1 MLRTGITVKIIQY
14 DKIYDLRATE
24 NLEHKFKQKMGNRW
38 TSCPLKIMDL
48 KNIGVDRN
56 LNRKVAKI

>member
-1 MLRTGITVKIIQY
+1 
-14 DKIYDLRATE
+14 
-24 NLEHKFKQKMGNRW
+24 MGNRW